1 MVEVTIVALLSEHTS
16 TGLAILVLL
25 LLLLLL
31 MSRRVSIMCRSLCGW
46 RIDIALVVVGHGC
59 RVRTAG

>member
-16 TGLAILVLL
+16 TGLAILVL